1 MARGVRALR
10 WRAAVLG
17 GVLVAACVAGAWAP
31 VRSESPAPTPQATS
45 VPTALPAASPPT
57 ATPNLPQP
65 IYPPSPCPSG
75 ASDCSPGPV
84 PVSLPTVPPSPAP
97 VIVEPTAL
105 RVLLGHQV
113 SAHLLSPPSGIVF
126 LSGFDENVVRAI
138 FNPVDRTIDILGL
151 HPGSTQVTIA
161 GENELRAVLGV
172 TVQVAAGKADATT
185 AINITGHPASAEF
198 VAEMAEQAALSVAYP
213 LPGAIVNIGSPEDA
227 GELAPDRRAIV
238 HVPLDITG
246 QNYFSYHQTVA
257 VRITN
262 LAQPQAAP
270 RFMLVSDYPE
280 TITEEG
286 TLFYSDVT
294 FDKPARLLYYHYA
307 PSGAPLRR
315 VLVKVANTGDDSS
328 VLELISG
335 IAGPYTDIL
344 GVGHEATRRFLV
356 HNAAG
361 EGEVFEVPPRATI
374 NVIDQLLPA
383 NNLVCGLMQM
393 RVMSGPGV
401 RVAVVV
407 QDAASVPTEP
417 ISETLLSSAVKH
429 SRGIYQI
436 PEFFYDE
443 SYVVGDAPTMLS
455 IGKLPLPNLVQGEV
469 LGGDYGV
476 LQSADVNLL
485 NPTGEAADVG
495 LWFEPRGGRATGTLF
510 INDDLVQL
518 HPVDPMKDALVRR
531 FTVPAHGF
539 VHVSILTMPEGGS
552 AYPVN
557 LLFSSSPPPGAGWNV
572 SSAVH

>member
-1 MARGVRALR
+1 M
-10 WRAAVLG
+10 
-17 GVLVAACVAGAWAP
+17 
-31 VRSESPAPTPQATS
+31 
-45 VPTALPAASPPT
+45 
-57 ATPNLPQP
+57 
-65 IYPPSPCPSG
+65 
-75 ASDCSPGPV
+75 
-84 PVSLPTVPPSPAP
+84 
-97 VIVEPTAL
+97 
-105 RVLLGHQV
+105 
-113 SAHLLSPPSGIVF
+113 F